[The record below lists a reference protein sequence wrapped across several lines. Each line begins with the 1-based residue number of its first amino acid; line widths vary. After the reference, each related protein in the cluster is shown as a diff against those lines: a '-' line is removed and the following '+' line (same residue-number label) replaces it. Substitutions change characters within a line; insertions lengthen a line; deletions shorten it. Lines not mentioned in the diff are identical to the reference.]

1 MVKGI
6 NRTVIEIND
15 TGNNMFEKIIFFVT
29 PEYGNI
35 SSRQLKVEAQKVI
48 DKYYPD
54 MSECNRIRNI
64 YRRKRLIRMVCAAVG
79 LLVCLGVAAL
89 LVF

>member
-15 TGNNMFEKIIFFVT
+15 TGNNMFERVILFVT

-35 SSRQLKVEAQKVI
+35 SSRQLKLEAQRVI
-48 DKYYPD
+48 EKYSPD
-54 MSECNRIRNI
+54 IAGNGKIRNL
-64 YRRKRLIRMVCAAVG
+64 YRKRKITKAMLITVG
-79 LLVCLGVAAL
+79 ILFVLGITAL
-89 LVF
+89 LLF

>member
-15 TGNNMFEKIIFFVT
+15 TGNNMFERVILFVT

-35 SSRQLKVEAQKVI
+35 STRQLKKEAQRVI
-48 DKYYPD
+48 EKYSPD
-54 MSECNRIRNI
+54 IVEGKRIRNM
-64 YRRKRLIRMVCAAVG
+64 YRKKRIVKTVLF
-79 LLVCLGVAAL
+79 VAGAL
-89 LVF
+89 LLLGFLALIIF